1 MQMAYKGDHAGD
13 RQARAMHSKNIFTF
27 LVPMGVTIES
37 IGVYYSEFSL
47 ALFCVH
53 Q

>member
-1 MQMAYKGDHAGD
+1 MQAIDKHVQCM
-13 RQARAMHSKNIFTF
+13 SKNIFTF

>member
-1 MQMAYKGDHAGD
+1 MQAIDKHVQLQVSKKYI
-13 RQARAMHSKNIFTF
+13 QAF